1 MIVFKNYFKFMRK
14 HIPIIIMYTAI
25 FLGITMIATVE
36 TKTGNIFTATKID
49 VAIINRDKESALID
63 GFVNYIDKNAN
74 IKKLVDD
81 EETLKDA
88 LFFYEVEYIIIIPS
102 NFTED
107 FLSGK
112 NPKIDTLNKPYSYET
127 IYVESLLNRY
137 LNIASIYVLSDFS
150 EEKIASYIEIDLG
163 KSADVLFNTNEVRN
177 NFTKMNVF
185 YNFFNYSFIMLSI
198 LSVSVIIK
206 NFKKKNIKKRIEISS
221 YKQSKFSKE
230 LFLGNICLIL
240 LIWLLY
246 VTLSIILYPSL
257 MLTMN
262 GLLTVI
268 NSFVFSITI
277 LALAF
282 LVGNNVTGSEAIT
295 GIANIVGL
303 GTSFICGA
311 FVPQAIL
318 GKSVLS
324 LAKFFPSYWFI
335 KNNDL
340 ITNMTEFNNH
350 NINPLITNSLVVLLF
365 GILLFIINSVISNYK
380 IKKKI

>member
-1 MIVFKNYFKFMRK
+1 
-14 HIPIIIMYTAI
+14 
-25 FLGITMIATVE
+25 
-36 TKTGNIFTATKID
+36 
-49 VAIINRDKESALID
+49 
-63 GFVNYIDKNAN
+63 
-74 IKKLVDD
+74 
-81 EETLKDA
+81 
-88 LFFYEVEYIIIIPS
+88 
-102 NFTED
+102 
-107 FLSGK
+107 
-112 NPKIDTLNKPYSYET
+112 
-127 IYVESLLNRY
+127 
-137 LNIASIYVLSDFS
+137 
-150 EEKIASYIEIDLG
+150 
-163 KSADVLFNTNEVRN
+163 
-177 NFTKMNVF
+177 
-185 YNFFNYSFIMLSI
+185 
-198 LSVSVIIK
+198 
-206 NFKKKNIKKRIEISS
+206 
-221 YKQSKFSKE
+221 
-230 LFLGNICLIL
+230 
-240 LIWLLY
+240 
-246 VTLSIILYPSL
+246 

-365 GILLFIINSVISNYK
+365 GILLLATFFSSFK
-380 IKKKI
+380 